1 LQPAPALNRRPRAK
15 VLAYASEHD
24 VPVNPLHA
32 EGFVSIGCAPCT
44 RAIAPGE
51 PERAGRWWWEQED
64 KKECADFMSSG
75 RSRHEAGRAASRP
88 GRFVT
93 PREFGARFR
102 RSLLRSLTFLLMLRT
117 EVAGDFLSRCRR
129 SSLRLELGRKDAR
142 RPLSLRI
149 IGLRLRG
156 LNRYK
161 EKGRKQQFEH
171 SFIRRLSSP

>member
-1 LQPAPALNRRPRAK
+1 
-15 VLAYASEHD
+15 
-24 VPVNPLHA
+24 
-32 EGFVSIGCAPCT
+32 
-44 RAIAPGE
+44 
-51 PERAGRWWWEQED
+51 
-64 KKECADFMSSG
+64 
-75 RSRHEAGRAASRP
+75 
-88 GRFVT
+88 VT

-102 RSLLRSLTFLLMLRT
+102 RSLLRLLTFLLMLRT
-117 EVAGDFLSRCRR
+117 EAAGQFLSRCRR

-171 SFIRRLSSP
+171 SVIRRLCAP